1 MIIFPDEGVNHQELF
16 ERVVDQFEGAVD
28 LPSLCL
34 AQVEKLVIGSK
45 YDVAAA
51 VDAEICFHKGI
62 GQMVSS
68 RLKSSSVG
76 SFGRRCWRSRL
87 ACLAMNS
94 GLGRAGQGASVSFS
108 RSTLNIKRFLL
119 IHTISCK

>member
-1 MIIFPDEGVNHQELF
+1 MIVFPDEGINRQELF

-28 LPSLCL
+28 VPSLWL

-62 GQMVSS
+62 RQMVF
-68 RLKSSSVG
+68 LQTEVK
-76 SFGRRCWRSRL
+76 FGWL
-87 ACLAMNS
+87 FQPK
-94 GLGRAGQGASVSFS
+94 AGEVSWPV
-108 RSTLNIKRFLL
+108 LL
-119 IHTISCK
+119 WTPV

>member
-45 YDVAAA
+45 YDVA
-51 VDAEICFHKGI
+51 EICFHKGI

-76 SFGRRCWRSRL
+76 SFGRRCW
-87 ACLAMNS
+87 
-94 GLGRAGQGASVSFS
+94 
-108 RSTLNIKRFLL
+108 
-119 IHTISCK
+119 

>member
-62 GQMVSS
+62 GQMVFLQAEVKFSWLF
-68 RLKSSSVG
+68 RPKVLAKSVG
-76 SFGRRCWRSRL
+76 LSCYELWFRKGWTRCV
-87 ACLAMNS
+87 
-94 GLGRAGQGASVSFS
+94 GQFFKKH
-108 RSTLNIKRFLL
+108 LKHKKIFINPHHKL
-119 IHTISCK
+119 